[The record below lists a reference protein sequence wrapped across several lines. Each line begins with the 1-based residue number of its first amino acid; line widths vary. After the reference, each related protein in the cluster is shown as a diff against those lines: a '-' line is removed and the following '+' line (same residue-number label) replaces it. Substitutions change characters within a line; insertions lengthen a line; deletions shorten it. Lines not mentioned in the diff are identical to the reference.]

1 MLQQIG
7 LLVVVLATSA
17 WGRGEF
23 RLGGADGNSWQA
35 LVAEQTAAYVLLDA
49 EGGIVEEVT
58 IGAVDEEVSVRF
70 NTAGV
75 DTLIDFAEGGP
86 APGVH
91 RPEPTIW
98 RCRSR
103 NAEGTFTRPAFTAV
117 RTW

>member
-23 RLGGADGNSWQA
+23 RLGGADAILGRHWSPSRRPRTCCSMP
-35 LVAEQTAAYVLLDA
+35 TAVSSR
-49 EGGIVEEVT
+49 EVT
-58 IGAVDEEVSVRF
+58 IGAVAEEVSVRF

-75 DTLIDFAEGGP
+75 DTLIDFADGGL
-86 APGVH
+86 
-91 RPEPTIW
+91 RPVYIDPSTKIW

-103 NAEGTFTRPAFTAV
+103 NAEDIFTRPAFTAI